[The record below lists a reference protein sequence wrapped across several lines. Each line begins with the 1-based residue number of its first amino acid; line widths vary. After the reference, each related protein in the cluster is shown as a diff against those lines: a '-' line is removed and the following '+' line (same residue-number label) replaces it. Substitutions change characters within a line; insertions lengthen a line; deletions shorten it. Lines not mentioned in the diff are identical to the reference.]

1 MHMRIPYTIWAPI
14 YDRVVEKPT
23 LNVRRRSLERLG
35 NVEGQT
41 ILIVGLGTGL
51 DLPHL
56 PQGADYHGLDLTP
69 AMLKKAEER
78 AANLNLSINMRQG
91 NAMDLPYEDES
102 FDVVILHTI
111 LAVVSKPHLALAEAS
126 RVLKPGGRILIMD
139 KFLKPGESAPFRRLL
154 GLVSGPVASRTDVV
168 FESLMKKRKEL
179 KVLEDSPA
187 MMRGWFRHITLEKPA
202 TGETTPETAPEP
214 AATQDNPAA

>member
-1 MHMRIPYTIWAPI
+1 MRIPYTLWAPI

-23 LNVRRRSLERLG
+23 RGARQRSLERLG
-35 NVEGQT
+35 NVEGQS

-56 PQGADYHGLDLTP
+56 PQGGDYHGLDLTP

-78 AANLNLSINMRQG
+78 AAALNLAIDMRQG
-91 NAMDLPYEDES
+91 NAMDLPYDDES

-168 FESLMKKRKEL
+168 FEPLMKKRKEL
-179 KVLEDSPA
+179 TVLEDSPA
-187 MMRGWFRHITLEKPA
+187 MMRGWFRHITLGKGA
-202 TGETTPETAPEP
+202 AQATTPEPAPEP
-214 AATQDNPAA
+214 EATQETPVS